1 MMIYSDLKP
10 FNLGYNKKVNN
21 NFKGMELYKII
32 IIIIIII
39 LTPNAN
45 KLKKV

>member
-1 MMIYSDLKP
+1 MMIYSDLKL

-32 IIIIIII
+32 IIIII

-45 KLKKV
+45 KLKKD

>member
-21 NFKGMELYKII
+21 NFKGTELYK
-32 IIIIIII
+32 IIIIII

-45 KLKKV
+45 KLKKD